1 MQRLYDLVSYQSGG
15 LTVDRIQKIINRYS
29 GGKSPFTAQDYI
41 EVSKS
46 TGVPI
51 DLLLAQGIQES
62 NLGTQGRAVRTKN
75 VGNVGNTDDGTDSYN
90 NSWKD
95 GLYRQANLLKKEYE
109 VSGIS
114 DVQRLVSNDF
124 IRPVKG
130 GRYASGKNYGASI
143 GQLLNKIHGQNVY
156 SYSNVKGD
164 SSIAVSNQTSD
175 NNIDVGNTQ
184 YQMDPNMKPIDWQT
198 SAYGEYLNSVK
209 GNTVAYDF
217 STLPESLKQDVIE
230 NERLQKELMEQENE
244 SRKIEQQNLAI
255 QKALEQKQQEKE
267 QIMSMFPQL
276 EYVES
281 NIKRNN
287 YTDLLTSQQTI
298 IN

>member
-130 GRYASGKNYGASI
+130 GRYASAKNYGASI

>member
-75 VGNVGNTDDGTDSYN
+75 VGNVGNTDDGTASYN

-95 GLYRQANLLKKEYE
+95 GLYRQANLLKKEYK

-114 DVQRLVSNDF
+114 DVQRIVSNDF
-124 IRPVKG
+124 IRSVKG
-130 GRYASGKNYGASI
+130 GRYASAKNYGASI

>member
-1 MQRLYDLVSYQSGG
+1 MKRLVDLMSYQDGG

-51 DLLLAQGIQES
+51 DLLLAQGIKES

-75 VGNVGNTDDGTDSYN
+75 VGNVGNTDDGTASYT
-90 NSWKD
+90 NSWKE
-95 GLYRQANLLKKEYE
+95 GLYRQANLLKKEYK
-109 VSGIS
+109 VSGTS

-130 GRYASGKNYGASI
+130 GRYASAKNYGASI
-143 GQLLNKIHGQNVY
+143 GQLLNKIHGRNVY

-164 SSIAVSNQTSD
+164 NSIAVSNQTSD
-175 NNIDVGNTQ
+175 NNINVDNIHH
-184 YQMDPNMKPIDWQT
+184 QMDPNMKPIDWQT
-198 SAYGEYLNSVK
+198 PSYDEYLNSVK
-209 GNTVAYDF
+209 GNTIAYDF
-217 STLPESLKQDVIE
+217 STLPENLKQDVIE
-230 NERLQKELMEQENE
+230 NERLQKEMMEQENE
-244 SRKIEQQNLAI
+244 SKKIEQQNLAI
-255 QKALEQKQQEKE
+255 QEALEQKQKEKE

>member
-51 DLLLAQGIQES
+51 DLLLARGIQES

-130 GRYASGKNYGASI
+130 GRYASAKNYGASI